1 MITQHFILHIVPDE
15 VRPRIYLSQRS
26 AGLEKLQFSMVGTN
40 GAYYNIPT
48 GTSVT
53 LVGTKPDKKSF
64 SYACTYSGYTVTCD
78 VTEQMTAVAGIVTA
92 ELRFANTSGALL
104 PSQNIEFVI
113 ERSPLDGATCSK
125 NDFISIEEEI
135 ESISQDAANAKK
147 YAEQAAQAGTTA
159 VASIETAVSTAT
171 STIDSTVSSATSTIN
186 STRDSAVSTMTSAAD
201 TAVATVNTTANTA
214 VSNINTKEDEAE
226 TAFAAAVEEMRE
238 YVQNPMIFEY
248 KTENEA
254 LRIVALDPAESG
266 T

>member
-147 YAEQAAQAGTTA
+147 YAEEAKTAGTTA
-159 VASIETAVSTAT
+159 VASIETAVST
-171 STIDSTVSSATSTIN
+171 ATSTIN

-201 TAVATVNTTANTA
+201 TAVATVNSTASTA
-214 VSNINTKEDEAE
+214 VSNINTKEAEAE
-226 TAFAAAVEEMRE
+226 TAFADAVEEMRE